1 MFVIR
6 KKLTLLLSFLAL
18 HACSSD
24 RDLYF
29 KKEPDLRAVK
39 MARRLSVDF
48 PAVDPEGSFVMIS
61 GKSFKIR
68 PVDVIDQ
75 MYGHFGKNVLNFEK
89 QTKKSICETINRTAE
104 GLGERT

>member
-1 MFVIR
+1 MM
-6 KKLTLLLSFLAL
+6 KKLTLILAFLAL

-48 PAVDPEGSFVMIS
+48 PAVDPEGNFVMIS
-61 GKSFKIR
+61 GKSFMGTLAK
-68 PVDVIDQ
+68 
-75 MYGHFGKNVLNFEK
+75 M
-89 QTKKSICETINRTAE
+89 S
-104 GLGERT
+104 